1 MISGPLAGTVIA
13 MAVQE
18 EYADMR
24 IDEALRKLLREFK
37 LPGEAQQI
45 DRIMEKFAEAYCKH
59 NPGVFTAAED
69 AYRLAFAIIMLNT
82 DVHNPLADHMLSKQ
96 TFVDMNSDVDED
108 GKAVPALPV
117 DELHCIFDRV
127 SAQVCPLCNLP
138 SQKAGFTTCSRSDHS
153 SRRNPLSIRF
163 SWCRT
168 HHL

>member
-1 MISGPLAGTVIA
+1 VT
-13 MAVQE
+13 AVALQE
-18 EYADMR
+18 EYASMR

-59 NPGVFTAAED
+59 NPGSFRAAED

-96 TFVDMNSDVDED
+96 TFVDMNSDVNED

-117 DELHCIFDRV
+117 DELHGIFDRV
-127 SAQVCPLCNLP
+127 SAQVGIFASPTVEMQSLQHVLVQPTVAALIIEPL
-138 SQKAGFTTCSRSDHS
+138 GV
-153 SRRNPLSIRF
+153 F
-163 SWCRT
+163 STGKRPEAY
-168 HHL
+168 